1 MKKCQSSI
9 IYYCKLPILYQ
20 SFAKFGPFLMVMS
33 DRTDTFRELWPN
45 QIVFSIAINLK
56 YDISVGDTD
65 KSDVT
70 VTFNIKEDLSI
81 KLPLKDDPEVGLVL
95 VYGV

>member
-1 MKKCQSSI
+1 MVVGFTTTCVSSN
-9 IYYCKLPILYQ
+9 PVH
-20 SFAKFGPFLMVMS
+20 GEV
-33 DRTDTFRELWPN
+33 
-45 QIVFSIAINLK
+45 SIAINLK

-81 KLPLKDDPEVGLVL
+81 KLPLKDNIRN
-95 VYGV
+95 